1 MSQIQSVSYDQ
12 DYIIKSIMEL
22 CGIEQFDADL
32 TYGNGGFWKNLPPPK
47 IKFDLDPQTVD
58 TIQANSMALP
68 LGQDCMDSLMFDPPF
83 LTYIKAGREH
93 NSVMG
98 KRFSGYWRYDELEMH
113 YRGTLFEANR
123 VLRKGGIFVIK
134 CQDIIHNHKM
144 HCTHANVI
152 NWAEGMFRLKDL
164 FVLPAKH
171 RMPMPESKTGTKR
184 KQQHARIH
192 HSYFLVFEKIKG
204 RDTQ

>member
-1 MSQIQSVSYDQ
+1 MSQIQSISYDQ
-12 DYIIKSIMEL
+12 DYIIKSIMDL

-47 IKFDLDPQTVD
+47 AKFDLDPQTVD

-68 LGQDCMDSLMFDPPF
+68 LGQACMDSLMFDPPF

-113 YRGTLFEANR
+113 YHGTLFEANR
-123 VLRKGGIFVIK
+123 VLRKGGVFVMK

-144 HCTHANVI
+144 HATHINVV
-152 NWAEGMFRLKDL
+152 NWAAGMFRLKDL
-164 FVLPAKH
+164 FVLAAKH
-171 RMPMPESKTGTKR
+171 RMPMPESTTANKR
-184 KQQHARIH
+184 TQKHARVH
-192 HSYFLVFEKIKG
+192 HSYFLVLEKL
-204 RDTQ
+204 